1 MRVQKKHEK
10 KPGKTTFLSKESI
23 QCPVCDG
30 SFKREELFSGRV
42 NVHDL
47 TDELHRL
54 YKPTSAY
61 GEVIP
66 LIYEVDVCPHCFYAA
81 FQIGRAACRERV

>member
-30 SFKREELFSGRV
+30 SFKREELFS
-42 NVHDL
+42 
-47 TDELHRL
+47 E
-54 YKPTSAY
+54 
-61 GEVIP
+61 
-66 LIYEVDVCPHCFYAA
+66 
-81 FQIGRAACRERV
+81 IGRASCRERV